1 MDDGNGPYY
10 NESQLDLIEYGNET
24 VPQSPFF
31 GATNG
36 LFEMTTYYADTTSDL
51 GDTVSGVVQSGGVAG
66 YVYQTAVAHGEEQVN
81 FGEIGQSGGP
91 VLTATYTY
99 FAHWDGAATT

>member
-31 GATNG
+31 SATNG
-36 LFEMTTYYADTTSDL
+36 LFEMTTYYADIHPTSEIPSAASCSL
-51 GDTVSGVVQSGGVAG
+51 VA
-66 YVYQTAVAHGEEQVN
+66 
-81 FGEIGQSGGP
+81 SP
-91 VLTATYTY
+91 ATFTKPPLP
-99 FAHWDGAATT
+99 TERNR